1 MEILDIFSNT
11 IRGIFLLL
19 LTLLSSFYVNFL
31 GPNIHNIIYQ
41 NIFISNLL
49 LFSLIYFAITLTK
62 LNEGNFMI
70 HPKDE
75 FLLTFFIYIFF
86 LLLGKCEYY
95 CTLIVLV
102 LLLLCY
108 TNYNFI
114 KYAQKKNNL
123 EEHIK
128 LKKLQNLLYILIIA
142 VLFIGFTIYF
152 HKYFIKSKN
161 KNISSLIQFLFRIPP
176 RD

>member
-1 MEILDIFSNT
+1 ML
-11 IRGIFLLL
+11 
-19 LTLLSSFYVNFL
+19 
-31 GPNIHNIIYQ
+31 
-41 NIFISNLL
+41 
-49 LFSLIYFAITLTK
+49 K
-62 LNEGNFMI
+62 
-70 HPKDE
+70 
-75 FLLTFFIYIFF
+75 
-86 LLLGKCEYY
+86 
-95 CTLIVLV
+95 
-102 LLLLCY
+102 
-108 TNYNFI
+108 
-114 KYAQKKNNL
+114 KKNNL